1 MYPVLQI
8 DLRFIDIL
16 ENLLK
21 EDVIRI
27 REINVLNNTG
37 GLDND
42 GEEIY

>member
-8 DLRFIDIL
+8 DLKFIDIL

-37 GLDND
+37 LDND

>member
-8 DLRFIDIL
+8 DLRVIDIL

-27 REINVLNNTG
+27 REINVLINS

-42 GEEIY
+42 RKK

>member
-37 GLDND
+37 LDND